1 LKKIINASILNA
13 DFSNLKDVLD
23 QATAAGIDWIHLD
36 IMDGHFVPNISMG
49 PDIAQLCRQLT
60 PLPMDAHLMIS
71 NPNDFIPR
79 FAEAGVNL
87 ISVHIETD
95 AHIHRTLKNIKD
107 HGCKAGIVLNPGTP
121 ASSIEAVMDMIDLV
135 LVMSVNPG
143 FGGQKFIFPV
153 LSKIQQIRKMI
164 DLQKRDI
171 YLQVD
176 GGVDATTLPQAVQA
190 GADSFVVGSAIFRN
204 PVGITQAVRQLKLLL
219 DS

>member
-1 LKKIINASILNA
+1 
-13 DFSNLKDVLD
+13 
-23 QATAAGIDWIHLD
+23 
-36 IMDGHFVPNISMG
+36 
-49 PDIAQLCRQLT
+49 
-60 PLPMDAHLMIS
+60 
-71 NPNDFIPR
+71 
-79 FAEAGVNL
+79 
-87 ISVHIETD
+87 
-95 AHIHRTLKNIKD
+95 
-107 HGCKAGIVLNPGTP
+107 
-121 ASSIEAVMDMIDLV
+121 MIDLV

-176 GGVDATTLPQAVQA
+176 GGVDATTLPQAIQA